1 MSFTYAMI
9 KPDGV
14 QNGHIGHITS
24 MIEENGFK
32 IVKMKLFTFTKEQA
46 EKFYEVH
53 AERPFY
59 GELTDM
65 MSGTPLVGFLLEK
78 DDAVNAWREL
88 IGATDPAEAAAG
100 TVRAL
105 YGVNKGENTVHGS
118 DSDENAKIEADYV
131 FSL

>member
-1 MSFTYAMI
+1 MI

-14 QNGHIGHITS
+14 QNGHIGHIIT

-32 IVKMKLFTFTKEQA
+32 ILKMKQFTFTKEQA

-65 MSGTPLVGFLLEK
+65 MSGTPLVGFLLRK
-78 DDAVNAWREL
+78 R
-88 IGATDPAEAAAG
+88 
-100 TVRAL
+100 
-105 YGVNKGENTVHGS
+105 
-118 DSDENAKIEADYV
+118 
-131 FSL
+131 